1 LQIIKITSKNP
12 FILIALPILF
22 AVSSLTFGED
32 QIPREIQAGYD
43 IFVSV
48 TGVNQPKAR

>member
-1 LQIIKITSKNP
+1 LQIIKITSRNP
-12 FILIALPILF
+12 FILIALPILFDILF

-43 IFVSV
+43 IIVSV
-48 TGVNQPKAR
+48 TGVN